1 MKAARYTGLI
11 AFAVAALIA
20 GACKSS
26 GMALSSEGHIMKIA
40 IDVRDD
46 LSDGETREL
55 LVRVA
60 NRGVNKLQDVTLEV
74 EIPRDMVVI
83 SQVKTAGN
91 VTLTQREMA
100 SDEKV
105 YSYDAKDIPVGAEA
119 EIRYHVRS
127 ALVPSGVSTSDIRV
141 IARSRDL
148 PGGQLVETKSVKLR

>member
-11 AFAVAALIA
+11 AFAVVALIA

-26 GMALSSEGHIMKIA
+26 GMAVSKEGHFIKIE
-40 IDVRDD
+40 IDVKDD

-100 SDEKV
+100 PDEKV

-127 ALVPSGVSTSDIRV
+127 ALVPSGSSTSDIRV
-141 IARSRDL
+141 IVHSRDL